1 MSSDSR
7 EQTMLIA
14 YDGSENAQRAL
25 EYAAKLL
32 KPGTVQILT
41 AWEPIARQQ
50 ARAASRTGMHQATM
64 TTDNLED
71 DPAYAEAVETCRQ
84 GIAAA

>member
-14 YDGSENAQRAL
+14 YDGSENADRAL

-32 KPGTVQILT
+32 
-41 AWEPIARQQ
+41 
-50 ARAASRTGMHQATM
+50 
-64 TTDNLED
+64 
-71 DPAYAEAVETCRQ
+71 
-84 GIAAA
+84 